1 MKQKAFK
8 DYALNS
14 ERYNQIVT
22 TLLAA
27 GFTHV
32 DMTIFTG
39 SIEIAMYAHTQEERS
54 LGEGILNGFI
64 KKGEKVVTTE
74 TETNGETFWI
84 SQFIHPIN

>member
-14 ERYNQIVT
+14 ERYTQIVT

-39 SIEIAMYAHTQEERS
+39 SIEISMYAHTAEELQ

-64 KKGEKVVTTE
+64 KEGEKVIPTE
-74 TETNGETFWI
+74 STTNGETFWVI
-84 SQFIHPIN
+84 QFTHPIN